1 MAGQLTPQ
9 THDLVPGLAA
19 SPVLT
24 GGNRTLLMIVALVA
38 LAALALALVL
48 VRQTLAADEGTD
60 GMKKIAAAVQE
71 GANAYLARQFRTL
84 GIFAVA
90 AFFLLLL
97 LPADNTAQRI
107 GRSAFFLAGAGFS
120 AITGYVGMWLAV
132 RSNVRV
138 AAAAR
143 AATPDTGALGSGGPD
158 VDALGA
164 GGSGV
169 GALGSGAA
177 DDDAPGSGAV
187 AARKADLSTVSHQAM
202 RIAFRTGGVVGMF
215 TVGLGLLGAV
225 VVVLVYASN
234 APTVLEGFGFGAAL
248 LAMFMRVG
256 GGIFTKAADVGA
268 DLVGKVEQGIPEDDP
283 RNAATIADNVGDN
296 VGDCA
301 GMAADL
307 FESYA
312 VTLVAALI
320 LGKVAFGDS
329 GLTFPLLI
337 PAIGV
342 LTAMAGIFA
351 VSPRRGDRSGM
362 TAINRG
368 FFISAVISL
377 AGVAAVTFAY
387 LPSSYAELK
396 NVPADIAGHPGDP
409 RILALVAVAI
419 GIVLAALIQQL
430 TGYFT
435 ETTRRPVRDIGKTS
449 LTGPA
454 TVVLAGIA
462 VGLESAVYS
471 AVLIALSVYG
481 AFLLGGTSVWL
492 ALFAVAL
499 AGTGLLTTVGVIVA
513 MDTFGPV
520 SDNAQGIAEM
530 SGDVHGVGAQV
541 LTDLDAVGNTTK
553 AITKGIAIATAVLA
567 ATALFGSFKE
577 AVGTSVN
584 AARVAASDARW
595 LNLDISQPNNLVGLL
610 LGAAVVFLFSGLAIN
625 AVSRAAGA
633 VVYEVRAQFRNHP
646 GIMDGT
652 ETPEYGRVVDICTK
666 DALRELA
673 TPGLLA
679 VLAPVAVGFCLG
691 VGSLGAYLAGAIGA
705 GTLMAVF
712 LANSGGAWDNAKKLV
727 EDGKYGGKGSEAH
740 AATIIGDTVGDPFK
754 DTAGPAINPLLK
766 VMNLVALLIAPA
778 VVRFS
783 YGQHANLGVRIG
795 AAAVALLVIVG
806 AVYLSKR
813 RGTEVSD
820 SDEGSDGTEPSNR
833 SADAAVVS

>member
-1 MAGQLTPQ
+1 MAGLSTPQ
-9 THDLVPGLAA
+9 QFDHPTTLAA
-19 SPVLT
+19 AVLT
-24 GGNRTLLMIVALVA
+24 DDNRILVMVIGLVA
-38 LAALALALVL
+38 LAALAVAVIL
-48 VRQTLAADEGTD
+48 VREVLAADEGTD
-60 GMKKIAAAVQE
+60 SMKKIATAIQE
-71 GANAYLARQFRTL
+71 GANAYLGRQLRTV
-84 GIFAVA
+84 GVFAVIV
-90 AFFLLLL
+90 FFLLLL
-97 LPADNTAQRI
+97 LPADDWNQRA
-107 GRSAFFLAGAGFS
+107 GRSIFFLIGAVFS
-120 AITGYVGMWLAV
+120 ATTGYIGMWLAV

-143 AATPDTGALGSGGPD
+143 EATPAEGEPE
-158 VDALGA
+158 
-164 GGSGV
+164 
-169 GALGSGAA
+169 
-177 DDDAPGSGAV
+177 
-187 AARKADLSTVSHQAM
+187 KDLTAVSHKAM
-202 RIAFRTGGVVGMF
+202 KIAFRTGGVVGMF
-215 TVGLGLLGAV
+215 TVGLGLLGASC
-225 VVVLVYASN
+225 VVLVYAAD
-234 APTVLEGFGFGAAL
+234 APKVLEGFGLGAAL
-248 LAMFMRVG
+248 IAMFMRVG

-268 DLVGKVEQGIPEDDP
+268 DLVGKVEKGIPEDDP

-320 LGKVAFGDS
+320 LGKAAFGDS
-329 GLTFPLLI
+329 GLAFPLLV

-342 LTAMAGIFA
+342 ITAMIGIFA
-351 VSPRRGDRSGM
+351 VAPRRTDRSGM
-362 TAINRG
+362 SAINRG

-377 AGVAAVTFAY
+377 VLVAVAVFVY
-387 LPSSYAELK
+387 LPSSYGALDGVTDAAIK
-396 NVPADIAGHPGDP
+396 GKDGDP

-435 ETTRRPVRDIGKTS
+435 ETNRRPVMDIGKTS

-454 TVVLAGIA
+454 TVILAGISL
-462 VGLESAVYS
+462 GLESAVYT
-471 AVLIALSVYG
+471 ALLIGLAVYG
-481 AFLLGGTSVWL
+481 AFLLGGASIML

-530 SGDVHGVGAQV
+530 SGDVEGAGAQV
-541 LTDLDAVGNTTK
+541 LTNLDAVGNTTK

-567 ATALFGSFKE
+567 ASALFGSYRD
-577 AVGTSVN
+577 AILTAANDVGEKVSGPG
-584 AARVAASDARW
+584 AP
-595 LNLDISQPNNLVGLL
+595 LNLMMDISQPNNLVGLIV
-610 LGAAVVFLFSGLAIN
+610 GAAVVFLFSGLAIN
-625 AVSRAAGA
+625 AVSRSAGA
-633 VVYEVRAQFRNHP
+633 VVYEVRRQFREHP
-646 GIMDGT
+646 GIMDYT

-679 VLAPVAVGFCLG
+679 VLTPIAVGFTLG
-691 VGSLGAYLAGAIGA
+691 VGALGSFLAGAIGT

-727 EDGKYGGKGSEAH
+727 EDGNHGGKGSEAH
-740 AATIIGDTVGDPFK
+740 AATVIGDTVGDPFK

-778 VVRFS
+778 VIKFS
-783 YGQHANLGVRIG
+783 YGDDKNTGVRI
-795 AAAVALLVIVG
+795 AIAVLAFLVI
-806 AVYLSKR
+806 AVSVYISKR
-813 RGTEVSD
+813 RGIAVGD
-820 SDEGSDGTEPSNR
+820 DGDDADRTAK
-833 SADAAVVS
+833 SANVTVVS